1 MVLQFLCPNGHKVHC
16 SESRAGQAAK
26 CPRCGVKF
34 RIPTPEELA
43 AAENLV
49 AVRTEG
55 GGGSSLSADSRA
67 SRQAAASGVAVGPA
81 TGPDEIEFLCPNDHL
96 LHGPATSQGR
106 PGQCP
111 VCGSRFRVPS
121 YDEANQPQPADMAPT
136 QDSSS
141 MEIALPEPA
150 GSPGG
155 SHVESDAKA
164 PGAWQLAE
172 TRERTVHPV
181 AQMLDRFWNLKAQG
195 ATVEIRYGE
204 GHRLTPDEWVRSLGS
219 ATHAVFGVREP
230 NGTLTLTAVPWEA
243 VQLVIARGVR
253 QLEP

>member
-34 RIPTPEELA
+34 RIPTPEELTGGEPVT
-43 AAENLV
+43 AE
-49 AVRTEG
+49 RTEG
-55 GGGSSLSADSRA
+55 GSSSSALADSKA
-67 SRQAAASGVAVGPA
+67 SRQAAASGVASGPA
-81 TGPDEIEFLCPNDHL
+81 TGPGEIEFLCPNDHL

-111 VCGSRFRVPS
+111 ICGSRFRIPN
-121 YDEANQPQPADMAPT
+121 YAEATEPQASGSISVLDSASMELSAPELVGSAGGSRLESDMASPNAPQIAET
-136 QDSSS
+136 QD
-141 MEIALPEPA
+141 
-150 GSPGG
+150 
-155 SHVESDAKA
+155 
-164 PGAWQLAE
+164 
-172 TRERTVHPV
+172 RTTHPV
-181 AQMLDRFWNLKAQG
+181 AQLIARFWHLKDQG

-204 GHRLTPDEWVRSLGS
+204 GHRLTPDEWVRSLCS
-219 ATHAVFGVREP
+219 PTHAVFAVREP
-230 NGTLTLTAVPWEA
+230 NGTMTLTAVPWES